1 MPICQLPF
9 IPGTYHRLKSEPC
22 LIKLTFCVSDNLLK
36 PCTTPEEYQQ
46 ADAKAESLLFYGM
59 WSTNDC
65 TCPRQCN
72 QDLYIPYTET
82 TQMEKVHDNLGKLR
96 IYYQVATPNYV
107 EYEALRQLRP
117 LWPIIKDMTFDDI
130 EEEIGYSAIPLLCDI
145 GGSLGLLLGASVL
158 TFFEII
164 EAVSEAILHLTH
176 CCCRIVKPKKR
187 LQDVKV

>member
-65 TCPRQCN
+65 TCSRQCN

-117 LWPIIKDMTFDDI
+117 L
-130 EEEIGYSAIPLLCDI
+130 
-145 GGSLGLLLGASVL
+145 
-158 TFFEII
+158 
-164 EAVSEAILHLTH
+164 
-176 CCCRIVKPKKR
+176 
-187 LQDVKV
+187 